1 LPPGEER
8 RVIGQPWLGD
18 ARHGIGDG
26 DAAGI
31 GHYCPIDD
39 YLKSTEMGGKEAE

>member
-26 DAAGI
+26 DAARI
-31 GHYCPIDD
+31 GRPIGD
-39 YLKSTEMGGKEAE
+39 YLKPKEDMGRKEAE